1 MLSIL
6 RGSALRRRLLSH
18 KAAGTPMEAFYNTP
32 WPRRSTALKH
42 MEFIAVDLETT
53 GLSPN
58 QHEVVS
64 IGWCVI
70 KGMSIL
76 YGDRGH
82 VLCKPE
88 KELTEESAVIHTLT
102 DDVLAEAP
110 PLCES
115 LEAFLP
121 HAAGRVLIAHH
132 CKIEKG
138 FLDKACKKCFGLPF
152 EMPTIDTMGLEIR
165 TLMRTGKPLEPGM
178 LRLDA
183 LRSRYNLPRY
193 KSHNAMID
201 AIAAGELFLAQ
212 AAHRGGKSGKLAL
225 GDVCV

>member
-1 MLSIL
+1 MLSVL
-6 RGSALRRRLLSH
+6 KGSSLRRRLLSH
-18 KAAGTPMEAFYNTP
+18 KAAGTPMEAFYNASWPKRATP
-32 WPRRSTALKH
+32 LEH
-42 MEFIAVDLETT
+42 LEFIAVDLETT

-58 QHEVVS
+58 QHEIVS

-70 KGMSIL
+70 RGMTIL

-88 KELTEESAVIHTLT
+88 KEVSEESAVIHTLT
-102 DDVLAEAP
+102 DDMLADAP

-132 CKIEKG
+132 CKIETG

-165 TLMRTGKPLEPGM
+165 TLMRRNEAVEPGM

-212 AAHRGGKSGKLAL
+212 AAHRSGKDGKIELR
-225 GDVCV
+225 DVCV